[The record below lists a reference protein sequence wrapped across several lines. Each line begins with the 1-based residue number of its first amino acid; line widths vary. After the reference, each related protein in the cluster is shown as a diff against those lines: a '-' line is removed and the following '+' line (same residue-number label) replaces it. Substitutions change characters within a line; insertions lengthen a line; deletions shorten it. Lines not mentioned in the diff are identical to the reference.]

1 MRWRETVLIIAAMR
15 VDQALRIVA
24 VDRIGRGGFRRS
36 GLPMAVFVTILL
48 LSNVVGAGNRAVVV
62 LPLLGAWPLARVL
75 FFRCPT
81 RSTTG

>member
-1 MRWRETVLIIAAMR
+1 MIAAMR
-15 VDQALRIVA
+15 VDPALRIVA
-24 VDRIGRGGFRRS
+24 VDRISRGGLRRPD
-36 GLPMAVFVTILL
+36 LPMAVFVTSLF

-75 FFRCPT
+75 FFRYPT